1 MSELKAIN
9 RVLVL
14 EKFNDGTSYEINGKS
29 YPLSLVLA
37 LKDGEDADDGS
48 FDYRRVKDNLRALE
62 VHSFNE
68 FLERFSPTIYQG
80 FQVDDNGGYFV

>member
-37 LKDGEDADDGS
+37 LNVGEDGDDGS
-48 FDYRRVKDNLRALE
+48 FVY
-62 VHSFNE
+62 S
-68 FLERFSPTIYQG
+68 
-80 FQVDDNGGYFV
+80 